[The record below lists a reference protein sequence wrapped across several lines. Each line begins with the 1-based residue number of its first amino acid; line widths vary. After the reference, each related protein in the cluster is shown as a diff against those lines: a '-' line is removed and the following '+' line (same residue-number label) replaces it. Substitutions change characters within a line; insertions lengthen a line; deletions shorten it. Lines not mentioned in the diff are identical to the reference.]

1 MNKTWIIIKR
11 EYITRVRK
19 KLFLVTTILAPLGI
33 ALITILPILMSK
45 VSTEKSSIGVID
57 KSNLFFEKL
66 QNDNN
71 MEFVYLSENYDQA
84 KEGYQTAGL
93 TGLLYISPDFNMYE
107 GTGVEYFSN
116 DQIGLKTQS
125 NIETQMSRITREIK
139 LAKVDITPDMIDQ
152 LSKDVRIKAIVSNE
166 RGTQEGNTAIAT
178 MIGSVMGF
186 IIYIVMLMYGT
197 MVMRG
202 VMEEKTNRIAEV
214 MVSSVKPFQLMLGKI
229 IGIGMV
235 GLTQF
240 IIWIILVALIQM
252 GVGLMYSD
260 QLSQLQN
267 LPSAGMMQQ
276 QQSVSGIAKVFEGVS
291 QLPWG
296 YIVSLFLFFF
306 MGGYM
311 LYAALFA
318 AVGSATGEEGDQSL
332 TFIVTLPVI
341 ISIMIMVNILEQP
354 NGTLAIVSSMIPFT
368 APIVMC
374 ARLPFQP
381 PAWQVILS
389 MTSLAIG
396 FLFTTWLAGR
406 IYRVGILM
414 YGKKVSFKE
423 LGKWL
428 FYKG

>member
-1 MNKTWIIIKR
+1 
-11 EYITRVRK
+11 
-19 KLFLVTTILAPLGI
+19 
-33 ALITILPILMSK
+33 
-45 VSTEKSSIGVID
+45 
-57 KSNLFFEKL
+57 
-66 QNDNN
+66 
-71 MEFVYLSENYDQA
+71 
-84 KEGYQTAGL
+84 
-93 TGLLYISPDFNMYE
+93 
-107 GTGVEYFSN
+107 
-116 DQIGLKTQS
+116 
-125 NIETQMSRITREIK
+125 
-139 LAKVDITPDMIDQ
+139 
-152 LSKDVRIKAIVSNE
+152 
-166 RGTQEGNTAIAT
+166 
-178 MIGSVMGF
+178 
-186 IIYIVMLMYGT
+186 MLMYGT

-240 IIWIILVALIQM
+240 IIWIFLVALIQM

-267 LPSAGMMQQ
+267 LPSGGMIQQ
-276 QQSVSGIAKVFEGVS
+276 QQSVTGIAKVFDGLS
-291 QLPWG
+291 QMPWG

-374 ARLPFQP
+374 ARLPFHP

-389 MTSLAIG
+389 MTSLVLG